1 MARETNFGEGAE
13 SARGLEVETQTG
25 SQGAQTQTQTGSQ
38 GAQTQT
44 QTQNPLNTPSNSD
57 RGSVS
62 GGAGKWEGEGPLNL
76 VKEYIDRRAD
86 ERFRSVLAQAY
97 GDRSLLIL
105 VSHV

>member
-13 SARGLEVETQTG
+13 SARGLEGE
-25 SQGAQTQTQTGSQ
+25 TQTGSQ